1 MENTVNNEEIIELAE
16 NVDNSLDGIID
27 LIYTYSE
34 CKSVDIDYANKTI
47 LSLLKNTKIATEQ
60 LLTRALKGE
69 LTNGNE
75 KN

>member
-1 MENTVNNEEIIELAE
+1 MENIVNNEKIIELAE
-16 NVDNSLDGIID
+16 NINNSLDGIID

-34 CKSVDIDYANKTI
+34 CKSVDVDYVNKTI

-60 LLTRALKGE
+60 LFTRALEGE
-69 LTNGNE
+69 LKDGNE